1 MIGQGSNHP
10 AKITTMVEQE
20 TLWEGL
26 AEGRFERFNIV
37 LLNGLN
43 DLLKYF
49 TSYSTYNPPK
59 TMLPRAFHSLNLP
72 CILSSVTANYFWL
85 VVALK
90 IIGWQPPKVKDPPI
104 HLSIFCHS
112 I

>member
-20 TLWEGL
+20 TLRGGL

-37 LLNGLN
+37 LLNGLD

-49 TSYSTYNPPK
+49 TSLPAPYYSE
-59 TMLPRAFHSLNLP
+59 
-72 CILSSVTANYFWL
+72 V
-85 VVALK
+85 
-90 IIGWQPPKVKDPPI
+90 
-104 HLSIFCHS
+104 
-112 I
+112 